1 MADKPNQS
9 PVDATRQHYRL
20 ATGKPVN
27 QPVPATP
34 KTPA

>member
-1 MADKPNQS
+1 MADE
-9 PVDATRQHYRL
+9 ATRQHYRL

>member
-1 MADKPNQS
+1 MATIPGTPAG
-9 PVDATRQHYRL
+9 PVRQHHDL

-27 QPVPATP
+27 QPVPTTP

>member
-1 MADKPNQS
+1 MATSTDN
-9 PVDATRQHYRL
+9 ATRQHYRL

-27 QPVPATP
+27 QPVPQTAP

>member
-1 MADKPNQS
+1 MATE
-9 PVDATRQHYRL
+9 DATRQHYRL

-27 QPVPATP
+27 VPVPSTP

>member
-1 MADKPNQS
+1 MATQTPAG
-9 PVDATRQHYRL
+9 PVRQHYKL

-27 QPVPATP
+27 QPVPKTP

>member
-1 MADKPNQS
+1 MATAET
-9 PVDATRQHYRL
+9 ATRQHYAL

-27 QPVPATP
+27 QPVPTTP

>member
-1 MADKPNQS
+1 MATTDQ
-9 PVDATRQHYRL
+9 ATRQHYRL

-27 QPVPATP
+27 VPVPVS

>member
-1 MADKPNQS
+1 MATISGTPS
-9 PVDATRQHYRL
+9 GPVRQHHDL

-27 QPVPATP
+27 QPVPVT

>member
-1 MADKPNQS
+1 MATSDN
-9 PVDATRQHYRL
+9 ATRQHYRL
-20 ATGKPVN
+20 ATGKPVQ